1 MTGPAERRPVTD
13 TGELREHLRTY
24 WDRDSHTYD
33 EAESH
38 APRSPVVNA
47 AWRGALAR
55 LLPDPVRVLDIGAG
69 TGFVSLN
76 LARLGHRVTAVD
88 SAPGMLERLRAKAAD
103 EGLEIETVEADAADP
118 PPGPFDA
125 VVERHVVWTLP
136 DPAAALGSWRRA
148 APGGRLVLL
157 ESVWGGGA
165 DLPERLRGRAREL
178 LRTVRGRP
186 DAHHASYEPGWHAAL
201 PLGAGTSPRRL
212 TELVGESAWGPARL
226 YRMRDVEWAALSALP
241 PWERL
246 LGVAPRF
253 AVVAGS

>member
-1 MTGPAERRPVTD
+1 MSETD
-13 TGELREHLRTY
+13 HRLSEHLRGF
-24 WDRDSHTYD
+24 WDRDSRTYD
-33 EAESH
+33 NADSH
-38 APRSPVVNA
+38 HPRSPAVNA

-55 LLPDPVRVLDIGAG
+55 LLPPSPARVLDVGAG

-88 SAPGMLERLRAKAAD
+88 SAPGMLDRLRAKAAD
-103 EGLEIETVEADAADP
+103 EGLEIQTVEADAADVP
-118 PPGPFDA
+118 LGAFEA
-125 VVERHVVWTLP
+125 VVERHLVWTLP
-136 DPAAALGSWRRA
+136 DPPAALASWRRA

-165 DLPERLRGRAREL
+165 DLPERLRSRAREL
-178 LRTVRGRP
+178 VRTVRGRP
-186 DAHHASYEPGWHAAL
+186 GAHHASYDPEWHAAL
-201 PLGAGTSPRRL
+201 PFGSGTSPERL
-212 TELVGESAWGPARL
+212 TELVAGSDWGPARL
-226 YRMRDVEWAALSALP
+226 YRLRDVEWATLSTLP

>member
-1 MTGPAERRPVTD
+1 MTGPAERSPEP
-13 TGELREHLRTY
+13 GELREHLRKY
-24 WDRDSHTYD
+24 WDRDSRTYD

-38 APRSPVVNA
+38 APRSPAVNA

-55 LLPDPVRVLDIGAG
+55 LLPPAPARVLDVGAG

-88 SAPGMLERLRAKAAD
+88 SAPGMLDRLRAKAAD
-103 EGLEIETVEADAADP
+103 EGLEIETVEADAAGP

-125 VVERHVVWTLP
+125 VVERHVMWTLP
-136 DPAAALGSWRRA
+136 DPADALGSWRRV
-148 APGGRLVLL
+148 APAGRLVLL
-157 ESVWGGGA
+157 ESAWGGGA

-186 DAHHASYEPGWHAAL
+186 GAHHASYEPGWHAAL
-201 PLGAGTSPRRL
+201 PLGSGTSPQRL
-212 TELVGESAWGPARL
+212 TGLVGESVWGPARL
-226 YRMRDVEWAALSALP
+226 YRLRDVEWATLSTLP
-241 PWERL
+241 PWERM